1 MNTDEDEMKIND
13 EVDIKVGDEAQN
25 YEDHCSLNLTKLS
38 LGSFPSLASAW
49 CQAQPVGLK
58 SLG

>member
-1 MNTDEDEMKIND
+1 MNTDEDGMKIDD
-13 EVDIKVGDEAQN
+13 EDDIKVDD
-25 YEDHCSLNLTKLS
+25 EDHCSLNLTKLS
-38 LGSFPSLASAW
+38 LGSFPSLASAL